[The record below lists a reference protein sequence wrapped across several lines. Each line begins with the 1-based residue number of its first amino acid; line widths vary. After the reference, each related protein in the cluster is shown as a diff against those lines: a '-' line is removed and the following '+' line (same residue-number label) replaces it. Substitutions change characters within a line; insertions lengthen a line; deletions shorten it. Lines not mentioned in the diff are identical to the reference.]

1 MKKTFINILF
11 LAAVISVVSC
21 DKQLDTTPT
30 QSLDEKE
37 ALKTSKDVEV
47 ALVGAYSD
55 LGSADLYGG
64 RIFICPDLLASTTEI
79 SWSGTYEQMTQMR
92 NKAILVDNSFVA
104 SAWLDGYRTIN
115 DVNKVL
121 GALAVVTDDK
131 KDKVEGEAKFIRG
144 AVYFDLVRVFAKAWN
159 DGTPSSNAGVPL
171 VLTATTDISEA
182 SQVARNTVAEVYA
195 QAISDLTEAES
206 KLPEDNGFFADKAA
220 AAGMLARIY
229 LQQGDYTKA
238 ADAANRSINYALDID
253 KGLTASY
260 ADAFPLGDEGNTT
273 EDIFAIQVTSSSG
286 YNGFQDF
293 YSADGRGDIQIN
305 DDHLA
310 LYEPNDDRLNIFY
323 NSGGSTYC
331 GKFDYIYGNVHILRM
346 AELYL
351 IRAEANFRMS
361 TAVGAEPVDDINT
374 IRLRAGVDPY
384 DVEDLTLDAI
394 LLERKLE
401 LCFEGESLHDAKRLQ
416 TNIALTSWNAPELV
430 YPIPLRELRV
440 NSKLTQ
446 NEGY

>member
-1 MKKTFINILF
+1 MKRTFLNIL
-11 LAAVISVVSC
+11 LLTAVFAVSC

-30 QSLDEKE
+30 QSIDKKD

-64 RIFICPDLLASTTEI
+64 RIFIDADLLFSTTEI
-79 SWSGTYEQMTQMR
+79 SWTGTYEQMTQMK

-115 DVNKVL
+115 DINNVL

-131 KDKVEGEAKFIRG
+131 KNKVEGEAKFIRG
-144 AVYFDLVRVFAKAWN
+144 SVYFDLVRVFGKAWN
-159 DGTPSSNAGVPL
+159 DGDPNTNAGVPIA
-171 VLTATTDISEA
+171 LTATVDITEA
-182 SQVARNTVAEVYA
+182 SQLPRSTVAQVYA
-195 QAISDLTEAES
+195 QAISDLTEAEA
-206 KLPEDNGFFADKAA
+206 KLPEENGFFADKAA

-229 LQQGDYTKA
+229 LQKADYANAASA
-238 ADAANRSINYALDID
+238 ADRAIAYAENIG
-253 KGLTASY
+253 KGLMDNYT
-260 ADAFPLGDEGNTT
+260 DAFPLEEGNTS

-293 YSADGRGDIQIN
+293 YSADGRGDIQIE
-305 DDHLA
+305 DEHLD
-310 LYEPNDDRLNIFY
+310 LYEPADERLNIFY

-331 GKFDYIYGNVHILRM
+331 GKFDNIYGNVHIIRM

-351 IRAEANFRMS
+351 IRAEANFRAES
-361 TAVGAEPVDDINT
+361 AVGAEPVDDINV
-374 IRLRAGVDPY
+374 IRNRAGLEPY
-384 DVEDLTLDAI
+384 SSEDITLDDI

-401 LCFEGESLHDAKRLQ
+401 LSFEGGSLHDAKRLE
-416 TNIALTSWNAPELV
+416 TNIALITWNAPELV
-430 YPIPLRELRV
+430 YPIPQRELRV
-440 NSKLTQ
+440 NANLTQ
-446 NEGY
+446 NDGY